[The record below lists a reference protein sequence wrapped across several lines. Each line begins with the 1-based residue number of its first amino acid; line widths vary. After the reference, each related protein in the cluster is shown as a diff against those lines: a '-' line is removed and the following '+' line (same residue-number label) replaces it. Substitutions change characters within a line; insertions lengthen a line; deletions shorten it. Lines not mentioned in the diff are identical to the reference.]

1 MGRVRFDVYNSR
13 KNTKLNMTKEQ
24 QIQQALQQWWKSE
37 TEVTTLD
44 FKNYLRKQFP
54 GEVWTQQYVS
64 KFLYQQ
70 GFEFFTRMNSNGDVY
85 RVYSAP
91 MILTADVLLDQIEIL
106 ESVCEPITKTKL
118 KTMLRELDYPMGD
131 FKVVFDSL
139 GLKHSGTYTPDN
151 HKIWYLEKSG
161 LHFSKSKQRA
171 MEISTM
177 AKPHLKNAIC
187 KASGQ
192 IKDILDRETSELYQM
207 LQAYFT
213 FDLRKKL
220 KDLA

>member
-91 MILTADVLLDQIEIL
+91 MILTADVHYQPIVL
-106 ESVCEPITKTKL
+106 ELVQLQYPFQL
-118 KTMLRELDYPMGD
+118 KDNRELHKFHQSLLQLSLSKI
-131 FKVVFDSL
+131 FKFL
-139 GLKHSGTYTPDN
+139 AKIKCEICLKHL
-151 HKIWYLEKSG
+151 I
-161 LHFSKSKQRA
+161 
-171 MEISTM
+171 
-177 AKPHLKNAIC
+177 
-187 KASGQ
+187 
-192 IKDILDRETSELYQM
+192 
-207 LQAYFT
+207 
-213 FDLRKKL
+213 
-220 KDLA
+220 